1 VAVFARTPEPGRVKT
16 RLIPVLRAAE
26 AAELYEALLLD
37 TIDVVESC
45 ARTVV
50 AFTPSG
56 GRRTL
61 ERLLGP
67 RRRLLPQGP
76 GDLGQRLARV
86 FGLLCERGQPAMIV
100 GSDCP
105 AMTASRIRSAA
116 DRLRRAD
123 VVIGPSLDGGYD
135 LIGLGRSRPELFRD
149 IPWSTGSVLETTLDR
164 AREASLRVELLEATR
179 DLDTPEDL
187 YEWYAG
193 SRAEDFAASYPR
205 TWRLLH
211 ALLPPPRFAA
221 LEETIAE
228 RAGR

>member
-1 VAVFARTPEPGRVKT
+1 MAVFARTPEPGRVKT

-56 GRRTL
+56 GRRAL

-76 GDLGQRLARV
+76 GDLGERLTRV
-86 FGLLCERGQPAMIV
+86 FEVLCERGEPAMVV
-100 GSDCP
+100 GSDSP
-105 AMTASRIRSAA
+105 ALTASRIRAAA
-116 DRLRRAD
+116 DRLGGAD

-135 LIGLGRSRPELFRD
+135 LIGLRKPRPELFHD
-149 IPWSTGSVLETTLDR
+149 IPWSTGSVLATTLDR
-164 AREASLRVELLEATR
+164 ARGAGLRVALLETTR
-179 DLDTPEDL
+179 DLDTPVDL

-193 SRAEDFAASYPR
+193 SRSEDFGASYPR
-205 TWRLLH
+205 TWRVLH
-211 ALLPPPRFAA
+211 ALLPPSRFAA
-221 LEETIAE
+221 LEETIGE
-228 RAGR
+228 RTGR